1 MFFVASR
8 AVTDFPV
15 AVAEDVAFCCIALR
29 VASLVCS
36 ANVTGF
42 VVLCTADWSRPRGMI
57 VERCGSCCCCI
68 AASVT
73 SRMRSAVV
81 AVRFCFCDVVLRIAW
96 RSDTGSDPSEWTI
109 CFPLVSSPMRSNILG
124 GLVTP

>member
-36 ANVTGF
+36 AKVIGIGAFLSLVF
-42 VVLCTADWSRPRGMI
+42 VL
-57 VERCGSCCCCI
+57 
-68 AASVT
+68 
-73 SRMRSAVV
+73 
-81 AVRFCFCDVVLRIAW
+81 
-96 RSDTGSDPSEWTI
+96 
-109 CFPLVSSPMRSNILG
+109 IL
-124 GLVTP
+124 P